1 MSAWTGDRIE
11 LVGLRVDGHH
21 GVTERERAAAQPFEV
36 DVTLGVA
43 LAPAGHADDL
53 SMTIDYAAVYRQV
66 REIVEATS
74 FKLLEALAEAIAAEL
89 LSAHP
94 LATDVEVRIR
104 KPNVDLGGP
113 IARAGVAIRRR
124 REPDRR

>member
-1 MSAWTGDRIE
+1 MSTWRGDRIE
-11 LVGLRVDGHH
+11 LAGLRFDGHH
-21 GVTERERAAAQPFEV
+21 GVTEQERAMAQAFEV

-43 LAPAGHADDL
+43 LAPAGEADDL
-53 SMTIDYAAVYRQV
+53 ALTIDYAAVYRQV

-89 LSAHP
+89 LAAHP
-94 LATDVEVRIR
+94 IATEVEVRIH

-113 IARAGVAIRRR
+113 VGRAGVAIHRRSAAK
-124 REPDRR
+124 PS